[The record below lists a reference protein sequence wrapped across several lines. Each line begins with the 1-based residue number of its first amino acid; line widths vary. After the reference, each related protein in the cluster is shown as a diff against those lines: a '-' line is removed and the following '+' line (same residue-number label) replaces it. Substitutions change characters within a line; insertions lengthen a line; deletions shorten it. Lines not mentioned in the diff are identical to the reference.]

1 MLRRR
6 RTLVL
11 IAVGVLIAAGLAVGA
26 VAIAGDD
33 DAAAGACGKSVS
45 TPVPQP
51 SRAQL
56 EAAGLDELPL
66 SNARVDLVAPPFS
79 KPTEITNPLFP
90 ISGLRSAVLNGTV
103 EDKPFRTETTLLP
116 TTAVLEW
123 SEGQCVKTLVSQ
135 YLAYLGGRIEE
146 VALDHYAQADD
157 GSVWYLG
164 ENVFNYEDGAVADLE
179 GTWLAGDEGPAAMI
193 MPGHPQ
199 VGDTYR
205 PENIAGLVFEEV
217 TVKAVEQTV
226 EGPRGSVDGAIK
238 VRELH
243 DDGTTEGKLFAP
255 GYGEFFTAS
264 GGEVEAMALAVPT
277 DALPGGVP
285 DDLRTLVDSAESA
298 YETAGEERWRQASRA
313 ATAVLS
319 AWTRHEAATH
329 VPPRLA
335 SPLNRATGALSAAVA
350 ARLRAA
356 AQQWALEVEQA
367 GLDLQLQY
375 RPPDQIDL
383 RRLDLWLRRLLVDA
397 RARDA
402 GAVSGDV
409 STAEWIRDRVVRA
422 LAPAKLTR
430 VDTLLGELRTNATDE
445 DFAAAAATA
454 EELRTVLSRR

>member
-6 RTLVL
+6 RKLVL
-11 IAVGVLIAAGLAVGA
+11 IGSGVLVAASLALGA
-26 VAIAGDD
+26 MALAGDD
-33 DAAAGACGKSVS
+33 GAAAGGCQTSVE

-56 EAAGLDELPL
+56 QAAGLAKLTLASD
-66 SNARVDLVAPPFS
+66 RVDLVAPPFS
-79 KPTEITNPLFP
+79 RPTEITNPLFP
-90 ISGLRSAVLNGTV
+90 ISGLQSAVLNGVV

-123 SEGQCVKTLVSQ
+123 SDGQCVKVLISQ

-164 ENVFNYEDGAVADLE
+164 ENVSNYDDGTIADLE
-179 GTWLAGDEGPAAMI
+179 GSWLAGDEGPAAMI
-193 MPGHPQ
+193 MPAHPH
-199 VGDTYR
+199 VGDSYR
-205 PENIAGLVFEEV
+205 SENVAGLVFEED
-217 TVKAVEQTV
+217 TVKAVDRTV
-226 EGPRGSVDGAIK
+226 DGPRGKVDGAIE

-243 DDGTTEGKLFAP
+243 DDGSTENKLYAP
-255 GYGEFFTAS
+255 GYGEFFTAT
-264 GGEVEAMALAVPT
+264 GGELEAMALAVPT

-285 DDLRTLVDSAESA
+285 EDLRTIVDSAESA
-298 YETAGEERWRQASRA
+298 YEAAGGERWGQARRA
-313 ATAVLS
+313 STAALS
-319 AWTRHEAATH
+319 AWTRHEAAAR

-335 SPLNRATGALSAAVA
+335 PPLNRATGALSAAVF

-356 AQQWALEVEQA
+356 AQQWALNVEQA

-375 RPPDQIDL
+375 RPPTEIDL
-383 RRLDLWLRRLLVDA
+383 RRLDLWLRQLLVDA

-409 STAEWIRDRVVRA
+409 STVEWIRDRVVRA
-422 LAPAKLTR
+422 LDPVELTR
-430 VDTLLGELRTNATDE
+430 VDTLLTELRANASDE
-445 DFAAAAATA
+445 DLAAAAATA
-454 EELRTVLSRR
+454 DELRSVLSRR